1 MAKPSG
7 TVPLNEK
14 QADDDSLMPR
24 RSFLNYCLGATSL
37 TFGGLALYA
46 VGRYLFPPEA
56 FSAEA
61 AGETVRLALE
71 DLPVGGAKNVR
82 YKGTASVIIRTDE
95 KVFHALSAVCTHLG
109 CIVKWDS
116 GKKMLV
122 CPCHAATF
130 DVSGNVVSG
139 PAPRPLES
147 YPVQIVQDE
156 VIIGEARA

>member
-1 MAKPSG
+1 MAKTTE
-7 TVPLNEK
+7 TVPQHET
-14 QADDDSLMPR
+14 QADDGSLMPR

-37 TFGGLALYA
+37 MFGGLALYA
-46 VGRYLFPPEA
+46 VGKYLFPPEA

-61 AGETVRLALE
+61 AGEAVRMSLE

-82 YKGTASVIIRTDE
+82 YKGAASVVIRTNE
-95 KVFHALSAVCTHLG
+95 RTFHALSAVCTHLG

-116 GKKMLV
+116 GKQMLV

-130 DVSGNVVSG
+130 DINGNVVSG

-156 VIIGEARA
+156 VIIGEA